1 MTYGNKS
8 LKVKTN
14 YICLQ
19 AIKSLKKSKFEDY
32 LVICT
37 LCSLR
42 RTHCANAPLAGSAWN
57 KNSVT
62 PSRVTIQG
70 RRNWKNAERGGQSSG
85 VIAPSPSSFPGSDG
99 SACYLKDKT
108 VTLSTKSAKHV
119 LSSYQTLKQIMRVK
133 EHTYSSSSSI
143 VVSLNSKL
151 VSKQIGTGWTINYDV
166 VFWCMNI
173 WNFWHV
179 IPWAVLMR
187 QK

>member
-1 MTYGNKS
+1 MWAQNS
-8 LKVKTN
+8 RIDVWHW
-14 YICLQ
+14 
-19 AIKSLKKSKFEDY
+19 
-32 LVICT
+32 LVRI
-37 LCSLR
+37 
-42 RTHCANAPLAGSAWN
+42 
-57 KNSVT
+57 
-62 PSRVTIQG
+62 IYQG
-70 RRNWKNAERGGQSSG
+70 RRKVFKSGGNNHVAG
-85 VIAPSPSSFPGSDG
+85 VICPLHWERVNMSAKHRPLLPGSDG

-151 VSKQIGTGWTINYDV
+151 VSKQIGTGWTINHDV

-173 WNFWHV
+173 WNYWHV
-179 IPWAVLMR
+179 IPMAVLMR